1 MSVEA
6 TVQSMIGALEFVL
19 HTKVMSS
26 GVEGNVAFI
35 QKNVDYWHLMEILH
49 WMDGP
54 IIMQTDG
61 QTGKI
66 GKIVRAV
73 TLVTIAIEK
82 KVVVSWQLCAFVL
95 FYEIYL
101 CPD

>member
-1 MSVEA
+1 
-6 TVQSMIGALEFVL
+6 
-19 HTKVMSS
+19 
-26 GVEGNVAFI
+26 
-35 QKNVDYWHLMEILH
+35 MEIVH

-82 KVVVSWQLCAFVL
+82 KVVVS
-95 FYEIYL
+95 
-101 CPD
+101 